1 MRKIC
6 LFSTLLLLIPSAFG
20 FSACGLLGGDIR
32 IDLPDQTFPFSLD
45 ATLLKTSLE
54 QQLGISL
61 DGLTEI
67 PAGYDVNQD
76 FSFELDPQQVDF
88 SDNPDLKK
96 YIDAGKVNSVTVK
109 YVQYTISTNSLNF
122 SLPSLEMWL
131 DGYDATGI
139 SASSQKVAVS
149 GSINAGWT
157 GTDEVQF
164 TTDGRQILSDFLMSL
179 KFAFIGKT
187 DITVDTSVTRTI
199 PSGQID
205 GQVTVGLYFTV
216 SPL

>member
-1 MRKIC
+1 MKIVHVVTA
-6 LFSTLLLLIPSAFG
+6 FLLVSVTSFG
-20 FSACGLLGGDIR
+20 IGACGLLGGDIR

-45 ATLLKTSLE
+45 AGLLRQSLE
-54 QQLGISL
+54 DNLGISL
-61 DGLTEI
+61 SGQTEI
-67 PAGYDVNQD
+67 PAGYDIKQT
-76 FSFELDPQQVDF
+76 FSFELDPQKVDF
-88 SDNPDLKK
+88 SDNQDLKK
-96 YIDAGKVNSVTVK
+96 YIDAGKVSGVTVK

-122 SLPSLEMWL
+122 ALPSLEMWL

-139 SASSQKVAVS
+139 TASSEKVAVS
-149 GSINAGWT
+149 GSIAAGWM

-187 DITVDTSVTRTI
+187 DVTVDTSVTRTI

>member
-1 MRKIC
+1 MKKMHA
-6 LFSTLLLLIPSAFG
+6 LSAVLLVALTALG
-20 FSACGLLGGDIR
+20 FSSCGLLGGDIG
-32 IDLPDQTFPFSLD
+32 IDMPDQTFPFSLD
-45 ATLLKTSLE
+45 AGLLRQSLE
-54 QQLGISL
+54 QQLEISL

-67 PAGYDVNQD
+67 PVGYPVNQT
-76 FSFELDPQQVDF
+76 FPFELDPQKVDF
-88 SDNPDLKK
+88 SDNADLKK
-96 YIDAGKVNSVTVK
+96 YIDAGKVSGVTVK

-122 SLPSLEMWL
+122 ALPSLEMWL

-139 SASSQKVAVS
+139 TASSKEVAVS
-149 GSINAGWT
+149 GSIAAGWM

-164 TTDGRQILSDFLMSL
+164 MTDGRQILSDFLMSL

-199 PSGQID
+199 PTGLIE
-205 GQVTVGLYFTV
+205 GQVTVGIRFTV